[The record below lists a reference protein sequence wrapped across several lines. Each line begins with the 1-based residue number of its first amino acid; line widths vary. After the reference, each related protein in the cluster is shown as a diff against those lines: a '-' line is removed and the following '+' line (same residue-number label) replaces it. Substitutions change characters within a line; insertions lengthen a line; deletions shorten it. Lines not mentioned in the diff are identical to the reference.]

1 MAGKALEGREQGD
14 GAAVPCRS
22 QTSDGGTVQCYR
34 EDERVEWT
42 LEATM
47 RDIEFGRCSD
57 SPTSA
62 MPMPNY

>member
-1 MAGKALEGREQGD
+1 MAGKALGGRKQGD
-14 GAAVPCRS
+14 EAAVPCRT
-22 QTSDGGTVQCYR
+22 QTSDGGPAQCYR
-34 EDERVEWT
+34 EDERVERN